1 VHQSPNTL
9 SVHRERATLEFLG
22 DHPIAIGR
30 ELFRDAHDLR
40 SYTIVDLLDRVVVE
54 AAAIDPQQ
62 FTEKMDVVFT
72 SELLDEL
79 TLSFEG

>member
-9 SVHRERATLEFLG
+9 GIHHERAAFEFLG

-30 ELFRDAHDLR
+30 ELFRDAHER
-40 SYTIVDLLDRVVVE
+40 RAHPIVDLLNRVVVE

-72 SELLDEL
+72 AELLNEL
-79 TLSFEG
+79 AFGWEG